1 MAEDENTKAPAPAES
16 EAEAAESE
24 LPEDQ
29 TLPEAAAQEPAAETP
44 GSNLETPLTSPEL
57 DAAMQEALASVE
69 GRAKPEEEAPP
80 PPTKKELELKMQ
92 ILDLQHQLRQLQ
104 ADLEKRTQEVHQ
116 NFEQGQRLK
125 EQLEGYRGRI
135 QKEKAD
141 WFNYGHEPLLRELLP
156 VMDNLERALGHAKR
170 PEDFEALKQGVGLT
184 RRLFLQVLSKFG
196 VEPISALGQ
205 GFDPAFHEAMRAA
218 ETEEAAPNSVVEEH
232 QRGYLLRERLLR
244 PSMVTIARKPA
255 ARAAETKENE
265 EAPMASQPE
274 DISESEPAKE
284 GEE

>member
-29 TLPEAAAQEPAAETP
+29 TLPEAAAPEPAAETP
-44 GSNLETPLTSPEL
+44 GSNLETPLASPEL
-57 DAAMQEALASVE
+57 DAAMQEALSSLE
-69 GRAKPEEEAPP
+69 RRAKPEEEAPP

-92 ILDLQHQLRQLQ
+92 ILDLQHTLRQLE

-125 EQLEGYRGRI
+125 EQLEGYRVRI

-170 PEDFEALKQGVGLT
+170 PEDFEVLKQGVDLT

-205 GFDPAFHEAMRAA
+205 GFDPALHEAMRAA

-232 QRGYLLRERLLR
+232 QRGYRLRDRLLR
-244 PSMVTIARKPA
+244 PSMVTIARKPG
-255 ARAAETKENE
+255 RPAEDQENE
-265 EAPMASQPE
+265 RATPASQPE